1 MGDFNAMEWGLGKIE
16 GLLESMQQDL
26 GASPCTY
33 DPSPLKGVPIGMFH
47 CPECGEMVV
56 AGMEHP

>member
-1 MGDFNAMEWGLGKIE
+1 MGDFNIPAWGLGKIE

-26 GASPCTY
+26 PPCTY